1 MAELRRRQ
9 AAGELSPE
17 ELAELRRL
25 EAKAGGGD
33 GGYDDD
39 DGYGGGYGGGGGVSD
54 AEAAR
59 MAELRRR
66 QAAGELSPEE
76 LAELRRLEA
85 KAEDGGGGGG
95 GGGGGLNA
103 AEAAELDAAQ
113 ARIAELKRRQAAGE
127 LTPEELAEL
136 QALEK
141 KVRRVPRSACGNASE
156 CLWECLGVPVLTS

>member
-1 MAELRRRQ
+1 
-9 AAGELSPE
+9 
-17 ELAELRRL
+17 
-25 EAKAGGGD
+25 
-33 GGYDDD
+33 
-39 DGYGGGYGGGGGVSD
+39 
-54 AEAAR
+54 

-95 GGGGGLNA
+95 GGGLNA

-113 ARIAELKRRQAAGE
+113 ARLAELKRRQAAGE

-141 KVRRVPRSACGNASE
+141 KVRLMTPDD
-156 CLWECLGVPVLTS
+156 T